1 MRWVGG
7 RVDWRWC
14 CRWGRCCTHPAWA
27 TRSRLPCR
35 THLPPAD
42 EAWEGEGG
50 GKFSFK
56 IDKSGARARE
66 GGREMQP
73 PSWAARQVLGAAAPR
88 PSPLPAPPLA
98 RPQPSP
104 PTCVPRAG
112 VTRAPSPP
120 PSCARTPTLTFIA
133 TWRPTSS
140 RRARAQGGVG
150 GGVGAA
156 ARSRRCKQCT
166 PASLPQRIPMS
177 LQHQPCVPPVP
188 PPPPPRP
195 PPPPPP
201 QGEWTPEE
209 HELFLRTARA
219 HGAGDKWGLF
229 ASHIPQRVGYQC
241 SAYYRRVCACVCVW
255 GGEKLG
261 MCAWHAVWQG
271 GARRVVA
278 RAWGVLRPLALVYT
292 PLPPTLD
299 TRAIPMHACRE
310 VIIPAGLVLDPR
322 YRMTRGGKAVYASNA

>member
-1 MRWVGG
+1 MGCSAGAG
-7 RVDWRWC
+7 R
-14 CRWGRCCTHPAWA
+14 G
-27 TRSRLPCR
+27 S
-35 THLPPAD
+35 
-42 EAWEGEGG
+42 
-50 GKFSFK
+50 
-56 IDKSGARARE
+56 
-66 GGREMQP
+66 P
-73 PSWAARQVLGAAAPR
+73 PSLTPPR
-88 PSPLPAPPLA
+88 
-98 RPQPSP
+98 
-104 PTCVPRAG
+104 
-112 VTRAPSPP
+112 
-120 PSCARTPTLTFIA
+120 
-133 TWRPTSS
+133 
-140 RRARAQGGVG
+140 
-150 GGVGAA
+150 
-156 ARSRRCKQCT
+156 
-166 PASLPQRIPMS
+166 
-177 LQHQPCVPPVP
+177 
-188 PPPPPRP
+188 PPPRP
-195 PPPPPP
+195 PPAIPAHLRAKGWSDARAFSATQLRKNPNSYFYRHVAPHEQQARARAGWGGRRGGGGSSITAVQAVHARLPPATHTNVAATSTLCTPCAPPPP
-201 QGEWTPEE
+201 THPPPTVQAQGEWTPEE